1 MRLAVLLSSLLLLSA
16 CDSSEHEAVYGY
28 MEADYVYVA
37 PTVSG
42 LLDRITVQRGDAV
55 QVGDALFAVNSTNL
69 AADAAAAEAGLAS
82 AQANLAN
89 LSKGKRPEE
98 ILVILRQREQAEAD
112 RVNAEKDYHRYLAL
126 GKTDVAS
133 KASLDLKTAA
143 YEVAKGRVEE
153 LDAQVATAMLAARP
167 DELTMA
173 EQGIR
178 TARETLRKAQ
188 QQQADSAP
196 VAKASARVEDVY
208 YRLGELVPMG
218 TPVLKLLPPD
228 NIKVRFFVS
237 QKTLPQLHIGDTV
250 RIVCDGCAQEHPARI
265 SFIAA
270 QAEFTP
276 PVIYSVESRQ
286 KLVFMVEARP
296 LHYSPDLHIGL
307 PVSIRMGS

>member
-1 MRLAVLLSSLLLLSA
+1 MRLAALFFPLLLLSA
-16 CDSSEHEAVYGY
+16 CDSSDQGAVYGY
-28 MEADYVYVA
+28 MEADYLYVA

-42 LLDRITVQRGDAV
+42 ILDHIAVQRGDAV
-55 QVGDALFAVNSTNL
+55 QVGDALFAVASANL
-69 AADAAAAEAGLAS
+69 AADVAAAEAGLSS

-89 LSKGKRPEE
+89 LSRGKRPEE

-112 RVNAEKDYHRYLAL
+112 RINAEKDYQRYVAL

-133 KASLDLKTAA
+133 KASLDQRTAA
-143 YEVAKGRVEE
+143 YAVAKGRVEE
-153 LDAQVATAMLAARP
+153 LNAQIATAMLAARP

-178 TARETLRKAQ
+178 TARETLRKAL
-188 QQQADSAP
+188 QQQADSTP
-196 VAKASARVEDVY
+196 TAKLAARVEDVY

-218 TPVLKLLPPD
+218 TPVLKLLPPE
-228 NIKVRFFVS
+228 NIKVRFFMS
-237 QKTLPQLHIGDTV
+237 QKALPQIKLGDRV
-250 RIVCDGCAQEHPARI
+250 QIVCDGCAQEYPAQV

-296 LHYSPDLHIGL
+296 LQYSPDLHIGL
-307 PVSIRMGS
+307 PISIRIGP